1 MKLGLIFLYT
11 GSGGGK
17 TTNAFG
23 LALRCIGHGLNAIV
37 IQFMKGNKEI
47 GEYKVKDR
55 LAPELE
61 VYQFGGEKW
70 IDLQNPSQEDKRRA
84 EEGLAFARKILTEK
98 RPSLLV
104 LDEIN
109 LATRI
114 GLLKVE
120 DILDLLDKVGEKTDV
135 VLTGRHAPPE
145 LVDRADV
152 VNVIFEVKAPEKL
165 YTKLGITH

>member
-1 MKLGLIFLYT
+1 LGLIFLYT

-23 LALRCIGHGLNAIV
+23 LALRCVGHGLNAVI
-37 IQFMKGNKEI
+37 IQFMKGSKEI
-47 GEYKVKDR
+47 GEYKAKDR

-61 VYQFGGEKW
+61 VYQFGGERW
-70 IDLQNPSQEDKRRA
+70 IDLQNPSQEDKRLA
-84 EEGLAFARKILTEK
+84 EEGLAFARRALKEK

-109 LATRI
+109 LAAKI
-114 GLLKVE
+114 GLLKIE
-120 DILDLLDKVGEKTDV
+120 DVLGLLNEVGEETDV

-152 VNVIFEVKAPEKL
+152 VDFIVEVKAPKKL